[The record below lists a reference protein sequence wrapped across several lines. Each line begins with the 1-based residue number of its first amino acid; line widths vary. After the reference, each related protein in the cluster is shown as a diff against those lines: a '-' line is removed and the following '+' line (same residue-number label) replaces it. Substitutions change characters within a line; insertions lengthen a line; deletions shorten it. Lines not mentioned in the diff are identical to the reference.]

1 MNRSIGRAVTGLT
14 VAVVLGTIL
23 TGCNWLGASPGP
35 TTGEL
40 PAGTL
45 ELRKSGGFAGVEE
58 AISID
63 VTDDAIRKTVRAGPQ
78 DARTGTVR
86 PSDAQALWET
96 LRGNDAFSLGD
107 NDELRDALADVF
119 QYELTLDV
127 GSRQHQFAVYA
138 PEALRD
144 ATGEGRYARIV
155 EAIESLAMQDI
166 HVLFDLRV
174 EHVQFTFLESF
185 PVQVVAQIDGMRPN
199 PCVELHEITQS
210 RNGNTVHLHVEMK
223 QDIDV
228 SCIQV
233 TEPFETRVK
242 LDGVFPP
249 DDYEVIVNGAS
260 FEFTT

>member
-1 MNRSIGRAVTGLT
+1 MHRSIGRAVTGLA

-23 TGCNWLGASPGP
+23 TGCDWLGASPGP
-35 TTGEL
+35 PTGEF

-45 ELRKSGGFAGVEE
+45 QLRKTGGVAGVE
-58 AISID
+58 ATITVG

-96 LRGNDAFSLGD
+96 LLANDAFVLPT
-107 NDELRDALADVF
+107 NTELRDSLADGF

-138 PEALRD
+138 PEALRH

-155 EAIESLAMQDI
+155 DAIESLAMQDI

-174 EHVQFTFLESF
+174 EHVQFAFLESF
-185 PVQVVAQIDGMRPN
+185 PVQVVAEIHGTLPN
-199 PCVELHEITQS
+199 PCVKLHEIRQA
-210 RNGNTVHLHVEMK
+210 RDGGTVRVHVEMK

-233 TEPFETRVK
+233 TEPFETHVK

-260 FEFTT
+260 FEFRT